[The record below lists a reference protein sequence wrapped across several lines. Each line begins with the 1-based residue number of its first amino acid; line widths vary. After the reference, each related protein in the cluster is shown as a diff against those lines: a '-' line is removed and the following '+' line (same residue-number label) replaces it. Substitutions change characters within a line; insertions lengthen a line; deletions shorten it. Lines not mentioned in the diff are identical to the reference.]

1 MNNKVVTPSAKKI
14 YFWNLL
20 GNLAASGVSVL
31 YLLIVTRLTSAF
43 IADQFSLIWSIGTL
57 WVVIGLFQVRNFHG
71 TDVRQKYSFRSYF
84 QARILTNLVMIIT
97 LFPYLQIVGGN
108 RYTKSIISMTFLMIL
123 YRAWDSISDLFQGLF
138 QQRERMDIA
147 GRAMFYRYSTSAI
160 ILLTVLFFSNS
171 LLISL
176 ISLVVWNGLF
186 IIFYELP
193 FVYQFESFKWTEILN
208 MKDLS
213 EAMNIL
219 KDCFP
224 LFLNG
229 FILLY
234 VLNEPKLIIER
245 GLSEGVLQTGMQRD
259 FNILFMPVFFMSLII
274 LMVRPLIT
282 ELAFLYVDKMHEK
295 FNSIVHK
302 LILFI
307 SGGGMLI
314 VVLAYFL
321 GVQVLGLVFGVE
333 LSDYQLPFTILILA
347 GVLYALAIIFENIL
361 TIMRKQHLL
370 ITIYV
375 IMLVVTLLITKSFIF
390 SWGMLG
396 AALAFL
402 VVMVVYLV
410 GVSIIYFRE
419 RVKEDKN
426 EI

>member
-1 MNNKVVTPSAKKI
+1 MKNRVETPSAKKI

-31 YLLIVTRLTSAF
+31 YLLIVTRLTSAS

-84 QARILTNLVMIIT
+84 QARILTNLIMIVT

-147 GRAMFYRYSTSAI
+147 GRTMFYRYSTSAF
-160 ILLTVLFFSNS
+160 ILLLALFLSNS
-171 LLISL
+171 LLIAL

-193 FVYQFESFKWTEILN
+193 FVYQFESFKWTEILKL
-208 MKDLS
+208 KDLS

-245 GLSEGVLQTGMQRD
+245 GLSERVLQTGMQRD
-259 FNILFMPVFFMSLII
+259 YNILFMPVFFMSLII

-314 VVLAYFL
+314 VVLAYLL
-321 GVQVLGLVFGVE
+321 GVQVLGLVFGVD
-333 LSDYQLPFTILILA
+333 LRDYQFPFTILILA

-375 IMLVVTLLITKSFIF
+375 IMLVVTLLITKTFIF
-390 SWGMLG
+390 NWGMLG

-402 VVMVVYLV
+402 VVMFVYLV
-410 GVSIIYFRE
+410 GISIIYFRE
-419 RVKEDKN
+419 RIE
-426 EI
+426 

>member
-1 MNNKVVTPSAKKI
+1 MKNRVETPSAKKI

-31 YLLIVTRLTSAF
+31 YLLIVTRLTSAS

-97 LFPYLQIVGGN
+97 LFPYLQMVGGG
-108 RYTKSIISMTFLMIL
+108 RYTMSIISMTFLMIL

-147 GRAMFYRYSTSAI
+147 GRTMFYRYSTSAV
-160 ILLTVLFFSNS
+160 ILLLALFLSNS
-171 LLISL
+171 LLIAL

-208 MKDLS
+208 LKDLS
-213 EAMNIL
+213 EAVNIL

-234 VLNEPKLIIER
+234 VLNEPKLIIEQ
-245 GLSEGVLQTGMQRD
+245 GLAERVLQTGMQRD

-314 VVLAYFL
+314 VVLAYLL
-321 GVQVLGLVFGVE
+321 GVQVLGLVFGVD
-333 LSDYQLPFTILILA
+333 LSDYQFSFTILILA
-347 GVLYALAIIFENIL
+347 GVSYALAIIFENIL

-375 IMLVVTLLITKSFIF
+375 IMLVVTLLITKTFIF
-390 SWGMLG
+390 NWGMFG

-410 GVSIIYFRE
+410 GISIIYFRE

>member
-1 MNNKVVTPSAKKI
+1 MNNKVETPSAKKI

-31 YLLIVTRLTSAF
+31 YLLIVTRLTSAS

-84 QARILTNLVMIIT
+84 QARILTNLVMIVT
-97 LFPYLQIVGGN
+97 LFPYLQIVGGG
-108 RYTKSIISMTFLMIL
+108 RYTASIVSLTYLMIL

-138 QQRERMDIA
+138 QQMERMDIA
-147 GRAMFYRYSTSAI
+147 GRAMFYRYSTSAL
-160 ILLTVLFFSNS
+160 ILFLALFFSNS
-171 LLISL
+171 LLIAL
-176 ISLVVWNGLF
+176 ISLVMWNALF
-186 IIFYELP
+186 IIFYELR
-193 FVYQFESFKWTEILN
+193 FVYQFESFKWVEILN
-208 MKDLS
+208 LKDLS

-282 ELAFLYVDKMHEK
+282 ELAFLYVDKKHEK

-307 SGGGMLI
+307 SGGGILI
-314 VVLAYFL
+314 VVLAYLL
-321 GVQVLGLVFGVE
+321 GVQVLGLVFGVD
-333 LSDYQLPFTILILA
+333 LSDYQFPFTILILA

-375 IMLVVTLLITKSFIF
+375 IMLVVTLLITKTFIF
-390 SWGMLG
+390 NWGMLG

-402 VVMVVYLV
+402 VVMFVYLV
-410 GVSIIYFRE
+410 GISIIYFRE
-419 RVKEDKN
+419 RIE
-426 EI
+426 

>member
-1 MNNKVVTPSAKKI
+1 MNNKVETPSAKKI

-31 YLLIVTRLTSAF
+31 YLLIVTRLTSAS

-97 LFPYLQIVGGN
+97 LFPYLQIVGGG
-108 RYTKSIISMTFLMIL
+108 RYTNSIIAMTFLMIL

-160 ILLTVLFFSNS
+160 ILLTALFFSNS
-171 LLISL
+171 LLIAL
-176 ISLVVWNGLF
+176 LSLVVWNGLF

-208 MKDLS
+208 LKDLS

-295 FNSIVHK
+295 FNSIVRK

-314 VVLAYFL
+314 VVLAYLL
-321 GVQVLGLVFGVE
+321 GVQVLGLVFGVN
-333 LSDYQLPFTILILA
+333 LSNYQFPFTILIIA

-375 IMLVVTLLITKSFIF
+375 IMLVVTLLITKTLIF
-390 SWGMLG
+390 NWGMLG
-396 AALAFL
+396 ASLAFL
-402 VVMVVYLV
+402 VVMFVYLV
-410 GVSIIYFRE
+410 GISIIYFRE
-419 RVKEDKN
+419 RIE
-426 EI
+426 

>member
-1 MNNKVVTPSAKKI
+1 MNNKVETPSAKKI

-31 YLLIVTRLTSAF
+31 YLLIVTRLTSAS

-97 LFPYLQIVGGN
+97 LFPYLQIVGGG
-108 RYTKSIISMTFLMIL
+108 RYTKSIIAMTFLMIL

-160 ILLTVLFFSNS
+160 ILLTALFFSNS
-171 LLISL
+171 LLIAL
-176 ISLVVWNGLF
+176 LSLVVWNGLF

-208 MKDLS
+208 LKDLS

-295 FNSIVHK
+295 FNAIVHK

-314 VVLAYFL
+314 VVLAYLL
-321 GVQVLGLVFGVE
+321 GVQVLGLVFGVN
-333 LSDYQLPFTILILA
+333 LSNYQFPFTILILA

-375 IMLVVTLLITKSFIF
+375 IMLVVTLLITKTFIF
-390 SWGMLG
+390 NWGMLG

-402 VVMVVYLV
+402 VVMFVYLV
-410 GVSIIYFRE
+410 GISIIYFRE
-419 RVKEDKN
+419 RIE
-426 EI
+426 

>member
-1 MNNKVVTPSAKKI
+1 MKNRVETPSAKKI

-31 YLLIVTRLTSAF
+31 YLLIVTRLTSAS

-84 QARILTNLVMIIT
+84 QARILTNLIMIVT

-108 RYTKSIISMTFLMIL
+108 CYTKSIISMTFLMIL

-147 GRAMFYRYSTSAI
+147 GRTMFYRYSTSAF
-160 ILLTVLFFSNS
+160 ILLLALFLSNS
-171 LLISL
+171 LLIAL

-208 MKDLS
+208 LKDLS

-245 GLSEGVLQTGMQRD
+245 GLSERVLQTGMQRD

-314 VVLAYFL
+314 VVLAYLL
-321 GVQVLGLVFGVE
+321 GVQVLGLVFGVD
-333 LSDYQLPFTILILA
+333 LRDYQFPFTILILA

-375 IMLVVTLLITKSFIF
+375 IMLVVTLLITKTFIF
-390 SWGMLG
+390 NWGMLG

-402 VVMVVYLV
+402 VVMFVYLV
-410 GVSIIYFRE
+410 GISIIYFRE
-419 RVKEDKN
+419 RIE
-426 EI
+426 

>member
-1 MNNKVVTPSAKKI
+1 MKNRVETPSAKKI

-31 YLLIVTRLTSAF
+31 YLLIVTRLTSAS

-97 LFPYLQIVGGN
+97 LFPYLQMVGGG

-147 GRAMFYRYSTSAI
+147 GRTMFYRYSTSAV
-160 ILLTVLFFSNS
+160 ILLLALFLSNS
-171 LLISL
+171 LLIAL

-208 MKDLS
+208 LKDLS
-213 EAMNIL
+213 EAVNIL

-234 VLNEPKLIIER
+234 VLNEPKLIIEQ
-245 GLSEGVLQTGMQRD
+245 GLAERVLQTGMQRD

-314 VVLAYFL
+314 VVLAYLL
-321 GVQVLGLVFGVE
+321 GVQVLGLVFGVD
-333 LSDYQLPFTILILA
+333 LSDYQFSFTILILA

-375 IMLVVTLLITKSFIF
+375 IMLVVTLLITKTFIF
-390 SWGMLG
+390 NWGMLG

-410 GVSIIYFRE
+410 GISIIYFRE